1 MSFMG
6 TPAFGGGCR
15 RLACLMVLFLLAA
28 CGGGGRNLTTGSGA
42 GSGGF
47 MWCVPYARAES
58 GIQLNGDAWE
68 WWDAAAGRYERGP
81 APRRGSVLVLSRT
94 SRLREGHLS
103 VVSRVVSSRE
113 IRVDHANWANG
124 SAKGR
129 VTLDQPVVDVSPRND
144 WSMVRVWYPPINNL
158 GTSSYPVSGF
168 IHPRAA
174 MASR

>member
-1 MSFMG
+1 MKSMG
-6 TPAFGGGCR
+6 TPVFGGGGR
-15 RLACLMVLFLLAA
+15 RLACLLALLLLAA
-28 CGGGGRNLTTGSGA
+28 CGGGSGNLASGGGA

-58 GIQLNGDAWE
+58 GIQLRGDAWE
-68 WWDAAAGRYERGP
+68 WWDAAEGRYERGQ

-113 IRVDHANWANG
+113 IRVNHANWANG

-129 VTLDQPVVDVSPRND
+129 VALDQPVVDVSPRND

-158 GTSSYPVSGF
+158 GTSSYPASGF
-168 IHPRAA
+168 VHPRALVA
-174 MASR
+174 AR

>member
-1 MSFMG
+1 MSFLG
-6 TPAFGGGCR
+6 TPVFGGGGR
-15 RLACLMVLFLLAA
+15 RVACLLAFFLLAA
-28 CGGGGRNLTTGSGA
+28 CGGGNSGRLATGSGA
-42 GSGGF
+42 GGF

-58 GIQLNGDAWE
+58 GIQLSGDAWE
-68 WWDAAAGRYERGP
+68 WWNAADGRYERGA
-81 APRRGSVLVLSRT
+81 APRQGSVLVLSRT

-103 VVSRVVSSRE
+103 VVSRVVSPRE

-129 VTLDQPVVDVSPRND
+129 VALDQPVVDVSPRND

-168 IHPRAA
+168 VHRRAL